1 MESLEEVS
9 AAGGSPATKLFG
21 LVTDWIVKL
30 LVPLAIV
37 ALMMGVAR
45 VIVNLAHVY
54 RSASIV
60 EGFDTIVADI
70 LSMFVVVELLKSIV
84 GYFEVH
90 RLKLTFVIDAAVVF
104 LLREVMIGVY
114 RHAFD
119 GARLAAI
126 AALLA
131 VLGAFRVAAV
141 RFPPESGHVAR
152 PRG

>member
-1 MESLEEVS
+1 MWSMKTAG
-9 AAGGSPATKLFG
+9 AAIDSSATKLFR
-21 LVTDWIVKL
+21 VVVDWIVKL
-30 LVPLAIV
+30 LVPLSIL

-45 VIVNLAHVY
+45 IVIDLTHVY
-54 RSASIV
+54 RTPNIA
-60 EGFDTIVADI
+60 EGFDTIIADI

-84 GYFEVH
+84 EYFEVH

-114 RHAFD
+114 RHTVD
-119 GARLAAI
+119 GGQLGAI

-141 RFPPESGHVAR
+141 LVPPEVGHVAP

>member
-1 MESLEEVS
+1 MWSMEKARVAIDSS
-9 AAGGSPATKLFG
+9 ATRLFR
-21 LVTDWIVKL
+21 VVVEWIVKL
-30 LVPLAIV
+30 LIPLSIL

-45 VIVNLAHVY
+45 VVIDLGHVY
-54 RSASIV
+54 RSPDIS
-60 EGFDTIVADI
+60 EGFDVIVADI

-84 GYFEVH
+84 EYFEVH

-114 RHAFD
+114 RHALD
-119 GARLAAI
+119 AGQLGAI

-141 RFPPESGHVAR
+141 RFPPEVAHVAA
-152 PRG
+152 PRA